1 MTFNH
6 RIEDSKG
13 YFEFIDELDGK
24 QQTVAY
30 ISYSKADEDKIIVD
44 HTDVRPQFK
53 GQDLGRQ
60 LVMKVVHY
68 AREKKIKVFPICPFT
83 ASIFQ
88 KDESIRDVL

>member
-1 MTFNH
+1 MKFNH
-6 RIEDSKG
+6 RIEENKG
-13 YFEFIDELDGK
+13 YFEFIDAMNGK
-24 QQTVAY
+24 EQTVAY
-30 ISYSKADEDKIIVD
+30 VSYSKAGDDKIIID

-60 LVMKVVHY
+60 LVMKAVEF
-68 AREKKIKVFPICPFT
+68 AREHKIKIFPICPFT